1 MKMKHAVIIAGPGF
15 EDAELIYP
23 YYRLQEAGFQVDI
36 ASKDKADLVGK
47 WGYPIKADVDTK
59 DLIEEDYDLVVIPGG
74 YESPDRV
81 RQIKEVLDLIK
92 EMNKKGKVISAICHG
107 PWVLISAGIMKGK
120 NATCYK
126 GCKDDLINCGANYLD
141 KGVIIDGNI
150 ITSQHFKNMPEWIR
164 ETINKFK

>member
-1 MKMKHAVIIAGPGF
+1 MKHAVIIASQGF

-23 YYRLQEAGFQVDI
+23 YYRLQEEDFKVEI
-36 ASKDKADLVGK
+36 ASKNKEDLIGK
-47 WGYPIKADVDTK
+47 WGYPIKADIDTR
-59 DLIEEDYDLVVIPGG
+59 DLVEENYDLVVIPGG

-81 RQIKEVLDLIK
+81 RQIKEVLDFVK
-92 EMNKKGKVISAICHG
+92 EMDKKGKIISAVCHG

-141 KGVIIDGNI
+141 KDVVVDGNI
-150 ITSQHFKNMPEWIR
+150 ITSPHFRNLAEWMK